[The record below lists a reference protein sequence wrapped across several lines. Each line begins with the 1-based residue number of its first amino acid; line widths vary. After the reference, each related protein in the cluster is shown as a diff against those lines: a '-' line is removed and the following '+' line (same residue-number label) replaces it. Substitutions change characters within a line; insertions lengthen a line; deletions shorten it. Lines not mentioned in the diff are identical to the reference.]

1 MSSPVR
7 VQEHEPQRLIYSKN
21 TNNILAE
28 FDAVLVEGESDEYS
42 DEIGCTDKWANS
54 HGMPFRTQIRRF
66 YHGLLQVRNK
76 TRARIFMSL
85 VQGSYTEWYP
95 AGGQQ
100 PFVVFGRSG
109 KHLNWN
115 GPNTSDGSDIEDWI
129 VDAARVEVEKS
140 YQEHNL
146 FSDSSDD
153 SESDIVKTTSD
164 TECGHSAAKS
174 PFELD

>member
-1 MSSPVR
+1 
-7 VQEHEPQRLIYSKN
+7 
-21 TNNILAE
+21 
-28 FDAVLVEGESDEYS
+28 
-42 DEIGCTDKWANS
+42 
-54 HGMPFRTQIRRF
+54 
-66 YHGLLQVRNK
+66 
-76 TRARIFMSL
+76 MSL

-100 PFVVFGRSG
+100 PFVAFGRSG